1 MKKSVLHV
9 SAGGLSHGGVGSV
22 IFSIVQPLY
31 EQYDFGCVVFAR
43 QYDRELLFEKYG
55 KLYRINCYPT
65 KGKRNYFELITRP
78 FKLYFGI
85 RKLCKKHNFDII
97 HCHNQ
102 SDAWPC
108 LLAAKHARVPVR
120 ISHAH
125 VGRSLKKKSAFEK
138 LYKSF
143 CLKLLLKSATD
154 RVACSKE
161 AGESL
166 FGNKSFDVIYNAINL
181 QRFYAEPNNNT
192 EGTVNFIHVGR
203 FNYAK
208 NQEFVI
214 ETFKEISNLMGNVHL
229 FLVGYGTEEDTLRYK
244 KMIRDFDLDDKVDMV
259 PGDVVDVA
267 EFYKKAEYMLFPS
280 RFEGFPVT
288 LVEAQAAGLSCYV
301 SERILQEINCGALTY
316 LNLSDG
322 AKKWAEVIVADIK
335 SGNKKTCNKELLLR
349 FGEEEIC
356 KQYAALYNGEK
367 L

>member
-31 EQYDFGCVVFAR
+31 EQYDFGCVVFSVPYENEA
-43 QYDRELLFEKYG
+43 LFEQYG
-55 KLYRINCYPT
+55 NLYRINCYPT
-65 KGKRNYFELITRP
+65 KGKRDYLELLTRP

-85 RKLCKKHNFDII
+85 RKICKNNHFDIV

-102 SDAWPC
+102 ADAFPC
-108 LLAAKHARVPVR
+108 LLAAKHARVPMR

-125 VGRSLKKKSAFEK
+125 VGRSFRKKGLIEK
-138 LYKSF
+138 LYKRFSH
-143 CLKLLLKSATD
+143 KLVSSIATD
-154 RVACSKE
+154 RIACSQE
-161 AGESL
+161 AGEL
-166 FGNKSFDVIYNAINL
+166 IFGDKPFDIVYNSTDLERFSSEPINDS
-181 QRFYAEPNNNT
+181 ET
-192 EGTVNFIHVGR
+192 KNFIHVGR

-214 ETFKEISNLMGNVHL
+214 ETFKEISDLMDNVHL
-229 FLVGYGTEEDTLRYK
+229 FLVGYGTKEDTLK
-244 KMIRDFDLDDKVDMV
+244 LEKMIHDLGLDDKVDMV
-259 PGDVVDVA
+259 RGDIVDVA
-267 EFYKKAEYMLFPS
+267 EVYKKSEYMIFPS
-280 RFEGFPVT
+280 RFEGFGTV